1 MFQVYDMRTLREIR
15 LMYGDDA
22 KITAGSLLELK
33 WWREAGELFAQPDV
47 KAILHGSW
55 RDGGFFHAG
64 DLLDWFFD
72 AKRGM

>member
-55 RDGGFFHAG
+55 CDGGFFHAG
-64 DLLDWFFD
+64 DLLDWFD

>member
-33 WWREAGELFAQPDV
+33 WWREAGELFAQPGREGHI
-47 KAILHGSW
+47 ARFL
-55 RDGGFFHAG
+55 A
-64 DLLDWFFD
+64 
-72 AKRGM
+72 

>member
-15 LMYGDDA
+15 L
-22 KITAGSLLELK
+22 I
-33 WWREAGELFAQPDV
+33 QPDV

-64 DLLDWFFD
+64 DLLDWFD

>member
-22 KITAGSLLELK
+22 KITAGSLC
-33 WWREAGELFAQPDV
+33 AQPDV

-64 DLLDWFFD
+64 DLLDWFD
-72 AKRGM
+72 ACI